1 MTYSCTRIV
10 SYLFKSSFLFF
21 LTYLK
26 SSLFY
31 LLMRVC
37 KNNFLLKKKIHIKEL
52 MCSVLISNLRRSKGW
67 ICTHAYYVFIQSYV
81 HVDVLVT
88 KIHLVPM
95 SNFFIFLNHAAIILL
110 LPIFECTH
118 RVLYVHVYLY
128 MCIYVLFLL
137 FTYIKSKLSLIF
149 CLEKKGKLVG
159 NEEAYHKMKLNAN
172 L

>member
-37 KNNFLLKKKIHIKEL
+37 KNTFLLKKKIHIKEL

-118 RVLYVHVYLY
+118 RVLLICTCLTLHVHLCFVFVVHLY
-128 MCIYVLFLL
+128 KKQIKFDILFGKKRK
-137 FTYIKSKLSLIF
+137 TSGEWRSVSQNEIK
-149 CLEKKGKLVG
+149 C
-159 NEEAYHKMKLNAN
+159 
-172 L
+172 

>member
-1 MTYSCTRIV
+1 MLLKVIKTDRRTDSVVMYNLTFMWPTPVREL
-10 SYLFKSSFLFF
+10 YLICLNLLFFFF

-118 RVLYVHVYLY
+118 RVLYVHV
-128 MCIYVLFLL
+128 
-137 FTYIKSKLSLIF
+137 
-149 CLEKKGKLVG
+149 
-159 NEEAYHKMKLNAN
+159 
-172 L
+172 